1 MAGEAESDAP
11 ESEGPAPEPDPH
23 APREL
28 VYRASDGLKLFARDY
43 GDPVSPNMPVVCLAG
58 LTRTSRDFHDLAI
71 RLATDPDR
79 PRRVVAFDYRGR
91 GRSSDDRNTDN
102 YNPLTEMND
111 VVDGMSALGVTRAAI
126 VATSRGGIIALLMG
140 VARPAMLGA
149 LVLNDIGPVLEARG
163 LARIKT
169 YVGRM
174 PAPESWDDAVALMR
188 RLHGVQFTALT
199 DADWQAWAR
208 LSWRDD
214 NGHPAGDYDPALAA
228 TLDGIEFD
236 KPIPN
241 LWNEFRA
248 LRPRLPLLTIR
259 GENSDLL
266 SEATVAAMAEAHPG
280 METMV
285 VPGQG
290 HAPLLRG
297 PIILDRIAAFVAGV
311 DGLRG

>member
-1 MAGEAESDAP
+1 MASETEGAATPLP
-11 ESEGPAPEPDPH
+11 ESKPAADPN

-43 GDPVSPNMPVVCLAG
+43 GDPVSPNVPVVCLAG
-58 LTRTSRDFHDLAI
+58 LTRTSRDFHELAL
-71 RLATDPDR
+71 RLSTDPER

-111 VVDGMSALGVTRAAI
+111 AVDGMSALGVTRAI
-126 VATSRGGIIALLMG
+126 VVGTSRGGIIALLMG
-140 VARPAMLGA
+140 VARPAMLAG
-149 LVLNDIGPVLEARG
+149 LVLNDIGPVIEARG

-174 PAPESWDDAVALMR
+174 PAPETWDDAVALMR
-188 RLHGVQFTALT
+188 RLHGAQFTALT
-199 DADWQAWAR
+199 DAGWQAWTR

-214 NGHPAGDYDPALAA
+214 NGHPAGDYDPALAE

-236 KPIPN
+236 KPMPN

-248 LRPRLPLLTIR
+248 LSPRLPVMAIR

-266 SEATVAAMAEAHPG
+266 TAATVAAMGEAHPG
-280 METMV
+280 MQTVTVAGE
-285 VPGQG
+285 G

-297 PIILDRIAAFVAGV
+297 PVIERIATFAAGV
-311 DGLRG
+311 DVSR